1 MGIWAR
7 IAERFKK
14 TEVIARIIPTYQASR
29 KLPLPHDFRNLA
41 DEGYRKNVV
50 IHACVRVLMR
60 TGAEVDIRVRRQNGK
75 GELSPV
81 ALNDPLLKL
90 LKRPNPEQSTYEWL
104 EQLAL
109 HYHVTGNSFTH
120 KVRSSRGQVVEL
132 WQLRPDRTRVKPGLG
147 GFVEGY
153 RFPVGSDPQKERP
166 VPFEDVIHMR
176 MPDPL
181 DDYYGLS
188 PIAVLARVGDLD
200 NHAIDYLR
208 AFFQNNGIPGG
219 LLKVKEI
226 VNKEKA
232 DAIKQ
237 RWTDQYGKG
246 EYSGKSG
253 WHSIGL
259 IDANAEYQ
267 EIGTQPNKLNLAA
280 IFGETE
286 SRICAAFGVP
296 PIIVAV
302 WIGLMRST
310 YANYKF
316 AMKDLWVDQVS
327 PQYKRIGD
335 KLTAELAPEF
345 GNNYVIDFDFSH
357 VEALQEDRAEL
368 RKYGLEGWNGG
379 LLTRNQALELG
390 GLDPIQGAEGEER
403 KQVGGGGMAF
413 SRTFFA
419 EAAPRAQLSVG
430 DEIPVGK
437 APPDPEWKALHR
449 AADEKLRA
457 MIRAFLRAVKETRKA
472 VDVEAIHKAL
482 KVGDMVGAEDAIPWD
497 SLAIG
502 KLSDLYPEHL
512 KAIFSKAASLT
523 RIPEKRADAIGPR
536 EHHVVTVPPET
547 AEAWAQ
553 QRVAELIR
561 EVSETTKAAVR
572 QIIDRCFTEG
582 LKTLRAAKQIRDMVG
597 LTARQELSVKNYR
610 LGLIKDGLSLDAAD
624 RRALRRMARLLR
636 KRALTIARTEGIR
649 AGSAGQHELFQEAAR
664 QRIIDAI
671 KSRRVWVVT
680 PDDKACKKCL
690 ALDGKSVGLNEEFAP
705 GIMFPPL
712 EPNCRCAVAIEQ

>member
-1 MGIWAR
+1 MGLWTR

-41 DEGYRKNVV
+41 DEGYRKNVI
-50 IHACVRVLMR
+50 IHACIRVLMR
-60 TGAEVDIRVRRQNGK
+60 TGAEVDIRVRRRNGK
-75 GELSPV
+75 GELDPV
-81 ALNDPLLKL
+81 APNDALLNLLQ
-90 LKRPNPEQSTYEWL
+90 RPNPEQSTYEWL

-120 KVRSSRGQVVEL
+120 KVRSSRSQVVEL
-132 WQLRPDRTRVKPGLG
+132 WQLRPDRTRVKPGLD

-153 RFPVGSDPQKERP
+153 KFPVGSDPQKERL

-208 AFFQNNGIPGG
+208 AFFENNGIPGG
-219 LLKVKEI
+219 LLKVKE
-226 VNKEKA
+226 VVDKEKA

-253 WHSIGL
+253 WHSVGL
-259 IDANAEYQ
+259 LDANAEYQ

-286 SRICAAFGVP
+286 SRICATFGVP

-310 YANYKF
+310 YANYKQ

-345 GNNYVIDFDFSH
+345 GDNYVIDFDFSH

-368 RKYGLEGWNGG
+368 RKFGLEAWNGQ
-379 LLTRNQALELG
+379 LLTRNQALELA
-390 GLDPIQGAEGEER
+390 GLPPIQGPEGEER
-403 KQVGGGGMAF
+403 KQVGGGAMGF
-413 SRTFFA
+413 SRHMLA
-419 EAAPRAQLSVG
+419 ESARMIQLSAG
-430 DEIPVGK
+430 DDVPVGK

-449 AADEKLRA
+449 AADEKLKA
-457 MIRAFLRAVKETRKA
+457 MIRAFVKVVKETREA

-482 KVGDMVGAEDAIPWD
+482 KAGDMVGVENAIPWD
-497 SLAIG
+497 SLAIA
-502 KLSDLYPEHL
+502 KLTDVYPEHL
-512 KAIFSKAASLT
+512 QAIFARAAALT
-523 RIPEKRADAIGPR
+523 RIPEKKTAATGPQ
-536 EHHVVTVPPET
+536 EFHILTIPPET

-572 QIIDRCFTEG
+572 QIIDRRFTEG
-582 LKTLRAAKQIRDMVG
+582 LTTLRASKQIRDMVG
-597 LTARQELSVKNYR
+597 LTARQELSVEKFR
-610 LGLIKDGLSLDAAD
+610 QGLIKDGVSADIAD
-624 RRALRRMARLLR
+624 RRVLREIARKLR

-664 QRIIDAI
+664 QQIIDAV
-671 KSRRVWVVT
+671 KAGRFWVVT
-680 PDDKACKKCL
+680 PDDRACDECL
-690 ALDGKSVGLNEEFAP
+690 ALDGKRVGLNEEFAP

-712 EPNCRCAVAIEQ
+712 KPN